1 MEDQVMNIKIN
12 AVKFTPTEELETFV
26 NGKVKKLM
34 HFYDEIIGI
43 EVFLK
48 LDSKHK
54 IQNKIAEI
62 ILDIP
67 GNDLFA
73 KKQSDSFEK
82 SIDNTVDALK
92 RQLTKHKEKLRRV

>member
-1 MEDQVMNIKIN
+1 MNIKIN
-12 AVKFTPTEELETFV
+12 AVKLTPTKELETFV
-26 NGKVKKLM
+26 KGKVKKLM
-34 HFYDEIIGI
+34 HLYDEIIGI

-48 LDSKHK
+48 LDTKHK
-54 IQNKIAEI
+54 TKNKIVEI

-73 KKQSDSFEK
+73 KKQSDTFEK
-82 SIDNTVDALK
+82 STDDAVDALK